1 MFITIIINMEDIPHI
16 DIDELYETKQKI
28 DINRVAMYNKL
39 IFRIHNKIKISS
51 KQRENNQFCYFVMP
65 EILVGFPNYDFNEC
79 LIYVINS
86 LENDGFLVK
95 YIHPNLILISWN
107 HWIPEYVRNEIKR
120 KTGKIVDKFGK
131 VVDTVNKPKPIV
143 STDKKVSFKEENKEK
158 SVNDKYTPSG
168 KFIYN
173 NELLDT
179 IRNAL

>member
-39 IFRIHNKIKISS
+39 IFRIHHRIKVSS

-65 EILVGFPNYDFNEC
+65 EILVGYPNYDFNEC

-131 VVDTVNKPKPIV
+131 VVDTVNKPKPII
-143 STDKKVSFKEENKEK
+143 STDKKVSFKEEKKEK
-158 SVNDKYTPSG
+158 TVNDKYTPSG